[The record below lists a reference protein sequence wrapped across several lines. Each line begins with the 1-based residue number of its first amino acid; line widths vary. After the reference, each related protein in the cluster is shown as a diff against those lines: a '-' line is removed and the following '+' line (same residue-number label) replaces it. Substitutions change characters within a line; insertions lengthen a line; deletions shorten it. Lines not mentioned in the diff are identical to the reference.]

1 MNDIKLFVGRN
12 LKAIR
17 KERQLS
23 LEDLSDITGVSASM
37 LGEIERG
44 VTNPT
49 ITILWK
55 ISNGLKVPLT
65 ALIKENSGSV
75 SVAYLQNSNVSI
87 QGNGYKFFSLFNF
100 DQEKKMEIFYKIFDP
115 CSVLESTGHSKGME
129 EYIFVV
135 EGILTIKVNGEIFK
149 LAKGDAITF
158 NSSVEHSYENNG
170 NEVASAFMLIYYG
183 S

>member
-1 MNDIKLFVGRN
+1 VNDIKLFVGRN

-87 QGNGYKFFSLFNF
+87 QGDGYKFFSLFNF
-100 DQEKKMEIFYKIFDP
+100 DQEKKTEIFYKIFDP

-158 NSSVEHSYENNG
+158 NASVDHSYENNG
-170 NEVASAFMLIYYG
+170 NQIASAFILIYYG
-183 S
+183 N